1 MQTREINLLSRIVLA
16 TVVALLFLVI
26 YNRQRIDSD
35 NLALGSESISAYESW
50 NDRRITASRPNDIAG
65 LVEAHAGSLPTQ
77 DVAKSKSSYITWL
90 GNSQLHTINQ
100 FRSGDHLA
108 PYWLAQGVPKCPEC
122 PMPIGISLPN
132 ANVQEHLALT
142 YFVTG
147 RLPVSQIILN
157 LVYDDLREDGLRAE
171 FAPLLTE
178 PVRQRLAATP
188 VGREILEAQRTDH
201 QASVTGEETG
211 ALHGF
216 AQEYFEDRLVK
227 ALGAAVPLW
236 ADRANLRNL
245 VMADLYELRNWV
257 FRIKPSTTRPMIK
270 PRYARNMAAFE
281 ALAENLRASGIPLLV
296 YIAPIRQ
303 DVKLP
308 YEIAA
313 YQRWIA
319 VIEQLSWVH
328 GYRFLNLERLVP
340 DNLWGSIRNDDVD
353 FMHFQGPGHK
363 ILADRL
369 LLEIEQT
376 AAGKPHV
383 QIKALTRP

>member
-1 MQTREINLLSRIVLA
+1 M
-16 TVVALLFLVI
+16 
-26 YNRQRIDSD
+26 
-35 NLALGSESISAYESW
+35 
-50 NDRRITASRPNDIAG
+50 
-65 LVEAHAGSLPTQ
+65 
-77 DVAKSKSSYITWL
+77 
-90 GNSQLHTINQ
+90 
-100 FRSGDHLA
+100 
-108 PYWLAQGVPKCPEC
+108 
-122 PMPIGISLPN
+122 
-132 ANVQEHLALT
+132 
-142 YFVTG
+142 
-147 RLPVSQIILN
+147 
-157 LVYDDLREDGLRAE
+157 
-171 FAPLLTE
+171 TE
-178 PVRQRLAATP
+178 
-188 VGREILEAQRTDH
+188 EK
-201 QASVTGEETG
+201 TG

-227 ALGAAVPLW
+227 VLGAALPLW
-236 ADRANLRNL
+236 ADRANLRNR
-245 VMADLYELRNWV
+245 VMVDLYELRNWV
-257 FRIKPSTTRPMIK
+257 FGIKPSTTRPMIK

-281 ALAENLRASGIPLLV
+281 ALAQHLRASGTPLLV

-319 VIEQLSWVH
+319 VIEQLSGVH
-328 GYRFLNLERLVP
+328 GFRFLNLEHLVP